1 MPQREQLKQSNIPG
15 AMANYAT
22 ESSQSQ
28 SIQQGSRV
36 GKKNKQNTET
46 DEHKQQCNLY
56 NRGFGWE
63 KAKKQTNKDIRCQE
77 SPSLT
82 YFLGEIWLSD
92 GSS

>member
-1 MPQREQLKQSNIPG
+1 MQQSLRNRNLYNRG
-15 AMANYAT
+15 L
-22 ESSQSQ
+22 
-28 SIQQGSRV
+28 GW
-36 GKKNKQNTET
+36 GKNKET